1 MPSLQELA
9 DLVNGELV
17 GDGSVQITGV
27 AGLED
32 VKPQEITFAASHRV
46 VERAVNSPATAVII
60 PANVNEI
67 AKPALRVANP
77 RLAFAQILN
86 RFFPPAM
93 ALPGI
98 HPTAVIGADFSGG
111 GCEIGAL
118 VFIGDQVTIGAGSI
132 IHPGVVIESGVK
144 IGSNAIIHANVVI
157 RENCVL
163 GDNVQ
168 VHAGTVI
175 GADGFGY
182 VTVDGQHVKIPQVGK
197 VVIESDVE
205 IGANVTIDRATT
217 GVTLVKRGSKVD
229 NQVQIAHNCK
239 LGENNMLCGQVGLA
253 GSARLGDRVTL
264 AGKVGVVGHIEL
276 GDDTVV
282 AACSMVISS
291 IPPHSF
297 VSGSPAR
304 THGADMRNQAAIG
317 RLPELLREFKE
328 MQKKLV
334 ELENRISSEK

>member
-98 HPTAVIGADFSGG
+98 HPTA
-111 GCEIGAL
+111 

-239 LGENNMLCGQVGLA
+239 LGENNMLCGQGGLA